1 MVVGQRLQHSDKA
14 PPKRLAAWHEQR
26 KSNMIK
32 LTSLLKR
39 SLSITALSTG
49 LLVTAGCM
57 TYDPYSGEEK
67 TSNATKGA
75 VVGAIG
81 GAAVGAAANKGDR
94 KKGALIGAAA
104 GGAAGGG
111 IGYYM
116 DRQEAEL
123 RRQLEGTGVRVE
135 RVGNLI
141 TLVMPGNITFDT
153 DRDAVKSS
161 FFETLKSVALVLEEF
176 DETTIQVA
184 GHTDSTGAAEYNQG
198 LSQRRAESVG
208 SYLVSQGVASNR
220 VQSKGY
226 GQRDPIAT
234 NDTVAGRAANR
245 RVELKLVPTADA
257 G

>member
-1 MVVGQRLQHSDKA
+1 MTTLITRFNRTL
-14 PPKRLAAWHEQR
+14 LA
-26 KSNMIK
+26 
-32 LTSLLKR
+32 TG
-39 SLSITALSTG
+39 LSAG

-57 TYDPYSGEEK
+57 TYDPYTGEEK

-75 VVGAIG
+75 VIGAIG
-81 GAAVGAAANKGDR
+81 GAAVGAAANKKDR

-104 GGAAGGG
+104 GGATGGG

-116 DRQEAEL
+116 DRQESEL

-161 FFETLKSVALVLEEF
+161 FYETLKSVAIVLEEF

-184 GHTDSTGAAEYNQG
+184 GHTDSTGAAEYNQS
-198 LSQRRAESVG
+198 LSQRRADSVG
-208 SYLVSQGVASNR
+208 SYLVSQGVASGR
-220 VQSKGY
+220 VQTKGY
-226 GQRDPIAT
+226 GQRDPIAS
-234 NDTVAGRAANR
+234 NDTSTGRAANR